1 MKYKCG
7 PCKQAFK
14 SNENA
19 IACDTCDEWFHP
31 GCIGMN
37 DTTFHNHTKDNSLP
51 WNCIDCGDLADD
63 NTDYE
68 SDSEDINRCQTNNV
82 PRKVSKLRIL
92 VCNFQSIWNKRNSL
106 EIFVETHK
114 IDIVVGSETH
124 LNNSI
129 KNSEFLP
136 PGFLAKRKD
145 RDDGYG
151 GVIIMYRDKIKAN
164 EITHDTAE
172 IVSLKIET
180 YQKPVIISA
189 CYRSMNNSNEK
200 NKQLSAEIT
209 RLGSKYKNSH
219 IWIGGDFNLPDIDW
233 SNNTISSHQYPKELN
248 EQYLESFE
256 LSNLKQLV
264 DFPTLLQKSY
274 SRSHVN

>member
-1 MKYKCG
+1 
-7 PCKQAFK
+7 
-14 SNENA
+14 
-19 IACDTCDEWFHP
+19 
-31 GCIGMN
+31 MN
-37 DTTFHNHTKDNSLP
+37 DTTFQNHTKDNNLP

-114 IDIVVGSETH
+114 IDVVVGSETH

-151 GVIIMYRDKIKAN
+151 GVIIMYRDTIKAN

-209 RLGSKYKNSH
+209 GLGSKYKNSH

-233 SNNTISSHQYPKELN
+233 SNNTISSHQYPK
-248 EQYLESFE
+248 
-256 LSNLKQLV
+256 
-264 DFPTLLQKSY
+264 
-274 SRSHVN
+274 